1 MREENERWLRLLGG
15 CLGSLV
21 WLMGTCSAAAQTS
34 APEALVLR
42 DGATARQALVG
53 IARDVLVEGEALSDV
68 AALDGSVRVRGGV
81 AGDVIVL
88 GGDAVVEGSGRI
100 DGDVFALGGRVV
112 AEPGAQIG
120 GRAVSHPTASGAWVA
135 LMEGPALGSSPWD
148 PLVLGAKLALVAAW
162 LALTLVLLAVSG
174 REVVSTARSV
184 REEPFRN
191 FFLGL
196 TATLALLLAALLFAA
211 LTAGLVGV
219 PLVVLVVLFAL
230 LLKLWGM
237 VGVFTALGDWLG
249 DRLGSA
255 AGGRRRGARTAL
267 AAALVG
273 LAVLGAVKLLP
284 WVGAVVWTIATLIG
298 VGAALETKLGRREP
312 WFETA

>member
-1 MREENERWLRLLGG
+1 VQVEKERWSRLVGG
-15 CLGSLV
+15 YLGSLIV
-21 WLMGTCSAAAQTS
+21 LLGACSSAAQAPE
-34 APEALVLR
+34 PEALVLR
-42 DGATARQALVG
+42 EGASARQALVG

-68 AALDGSVRVRGGV
+68 AALDGNVRVRGGV

-88 GGDAVVEGSGRI
+88 GGDAVVEGTGRVE
-100 DGDVFALGGRVV
+100 GDVFALGGRVV
-112 AEPGAQIG
+112 AEPGARIG
-120 GRAVSHPTASGAWVA
+120 GRAVSHPTASGAWMA
-135 LMEGPALGSSPWD
+135 LLEGPALGASPWD
-148 PLVLGAKLALVAAW
+148 PLVLGAKLALVTAW
-162 LALTLVLLAVSG
+162 LALTLALLAVSG
-174 REVVSTARSV
+174 REVVATARSV

-211 LTAGLVGV
+211 FAAGLVGV

-249 DRLGSA
+249 ERLRSA
-255 AGGRRRGARTAL
+255 AGRRRGAGTAL
-267 AAALVG
+267 AAAVLG

-284 WVGAVVWTIATLIG
+284 WVGALAWTVATLIG
-298 VGAALETKLGRREP
+298 VGAALDTKFGRREP
-312 WFETA
+312 WFETT